1 MGRCI
6 MGYVFISYSSKN
18 QPSVDA
24 MRALL
29 RKYHIDH
36 WIAPD
41 DIPAGS
47 KYAKV
52 IGQAIKNCTCMLLL
66 LTEDAQNSPWVPKEV
81 ERAINYKKPILPVQL
96 EDLQLNE
103 EFEMYISTDH
113 LVRVYDIDESSAE
126 IQKVLSS
133 VIAMT
138 GQTSDSTVS
147 QKAADSK
154 PDTPPKRVAVAE
166 NPRRKQKAA
175 VSTEQRSTVA
185 LPDREE
191 VKDTAKR
198 LQEFLSVFRIS
209 AVVTAAISGPQVTRY
224 ELKLDKSV
232 RLHKLTSLADEIAQM
247 LNVPSV
253 RIVAVPGQSAVV
265 GIEVPNRIPNRV
277 TLSEVL
283 TSSAFTQSESKSS
296 FAVGKAIDGTCVV
309 ADLAKLPHLLVAG
322 AVNSGMVVFINAMLV
337 SLLTKASA
345 EDVQLILVD
354 TKVVELSIYNG
365 LPHLLGP
372 VVTEPKEA
380 VTALQWAAQEMM
392 DRFQKMSWL
401 GVRDLVHYNSMIE
414 EKGGRKLPRIVVIVN
429 ELADLMKYS
438 AVKTEDA
445 LCRIAQL
452 GRAAGIHLI
461 LATQRPSQDVITG
474 LIKANIPSRISFA
487 VASAA
492 ESRIILDTLGAEKL
506 LGWGDM
512 LFSPIGSRSPM
523 RIQGCYVSGGEV
535 RDTVACLKE
544 TDGKPVQ
551 EEQEV
556 DDMFPMA
563 VEVVLETGVAAIA
576 MIQRRLKLG
585 YARSARIMDQ
595 MEAQGIVG
603 PYQGTKPREILITKE
618 QWTNRKN
625 LQ

>member
-1 MGRCI
+1 
-6 MGYVFISYSSKN
+6 
-18 QPSVDA
+18 
-24 MRALL
+24 
-29 RKYHIDH
+29 
-36 WIAPD
+36 
-41 DIPAGS
+41 
-47 KYAKV
+47 
-52 IGQAIKNCTCMLLL
+52 MLLL
-66 LTEDAQNSPWVPKEV
+66 LTNDAQNSPWVPKEV
-81 ERAINYKKPILPVQL
+81 ERAINYKKPIIPAQL
-96 EDLQLNE
+96 EDMELNE

-113 LVRVYDIDESSAE
+113 LVRVYDIDEDSA
-126 IQKVLSS
+126 QMRKVLSS
-133 VIAMT
+133 VITLT
-138 GQTSDSTVS
+138 GQTSPSSFRKADI
-147 QKAADSK
+147 QAADHKPSAALKSVAAVEKIGRKQNTRVIKEQTTAPAAHTLPAELLQPAPASIVDQEESK
-154 PDTPPKRVAVAE
+154 LTVEKLNEILSRYRVAG
-166 NPRRKQKAA
+166 R
-175 VSTEQRSTVA
+175 
-185 LPDREE
+185 
-191 VKDTAKR
+191 
-198 LQEFLSVFRIS
+198 
-209 AVVTAAISGPQVTRY
+209 VTSLMWGPSVTRY
-224 ELKLDKSV
+224 EVTLDKGV
-232 RLHKLTSLADEIAQM
+232 RLNKLTFLADDIALM
-247 LNVPSV
+247 LGVSGV
-253 RIVAVPGQSAVV
+253 RITAVPNKSAVV
-265 GIEVPNRIPNRV
+265 GIEVPNRIPTRV

-380 VTALQWAAQEMM
+380 VTALQWVVQEMM
-392 DRFQKMSWL
+392 DRFQKMSRL
-401 GVRDLVHYNSMIE
+401 GVRDLVRYNSMIE
-414 EKGGRKLPRIVVIVN
+414 EKGGSKLPRIVVIVN

-445 LCRIAQL
+445 VCRIAQL

-474 LIKANIPSRISFA
+474 LIKANIPSRLSFA

-506 LGWGDM
+506 LGQGDM
-512 LFSPIGSRSPM
+512 LFSPIGFRSPM
-523 RIQGCYVSGGEV
+523 RIQGCYISSGEV
-535 RDTVACLKE
+535 RDMVNRLKE
-544 TDGKPVQ
+544 TDAKPVQ
-551 EEQEV
+551 EEQEI